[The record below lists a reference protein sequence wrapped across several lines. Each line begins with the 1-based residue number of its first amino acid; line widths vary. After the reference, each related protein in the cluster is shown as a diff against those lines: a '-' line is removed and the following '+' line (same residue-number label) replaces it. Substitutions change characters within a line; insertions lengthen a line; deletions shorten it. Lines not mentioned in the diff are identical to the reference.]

1 MDMQPDADLL
11 LRCRKNNRKAQNEL
25 YRFCYGYLMAICLRY
40 CNQREDA
47 EALLNLGF
55 LKLVTNLDKYKES
68 VPFKSW
74 MSRIMINAIIDE
86 FRKDQKRRDA
96 MTGIDI
102 DEVQNL
108 DQVDFN
114 EAAQQLEAEELERM
128 IQRLPDMS
136 RKVFNLYAIDGF
148 THKEIGEMLNISN
161 GTSKWHVSFARKS
174 LQEMMKKA
182 MSRFASLTL

>member
-1 MDMQPDADLL
+1 MQPDADLL

-25 YRFCYGYLMAICLRY
+25 YKLCYGYLMAICLRY
-40 CNQREDA
+40 CKNREDA
-47 EALLNLGF
+47 ESLLNLGF
-55 LKLVTNLDKYKES
+55 LKLVTNLDKYNEN

-74 MSRIMINAIIDE
+74 MSRIMINAIIDG
-86 FRKDQKRRDA
+86 FRRDQKRREA
-96 MTGIDI
+96 MSGIDI

-108 DQVDFN
+108 DHVDFN
-114 EAAQQLEAEELERM
+114 QASQEMEAEELEAL

-148 THKEIGEMLNISN
+148 THKEVGEMLGISN

-174 LQEMMKKA
+174 LQEMIRKTMT
-182 MSRFASLTL
+182 RFASLTL